1 LRFTWL
7 LRSRF
12 AVHIAAD
19 SCGLFGIVL
28 TVAMLV
34 CVAWSLPLLSLSL
47 SLSGKGVFRRVENLG
62 VRPLAHRMKAHMKYN
77 EEGRFMRLF
86 IQASPVLCRDIEQ
99 RLRIDDQIVKT
110 MTIKHKQ
117 PAPVV
122 VPKRVHNLKVMDST
136 SVTGILHHAPVL
148 EYHVADVLM
157 RFGLMREDDVLSLR
171 RYKDDAGWDAL
182 RQERLLERARGGNA
196 AAASVLQVP
205 IPTRAEDLRDIA
217 RISAKEEAQIAAF
230 DSYRRASAVRR
241 AQEREDNKHSEEM
254 AMRRRLAWYAS
265 EGQFIRHR
273 ALTKR
278 LNKLREEG
286 TKRMTVEQAV
296 ALQTERDMAKRAKIK
311 AQFARTHE
319 NKQLNVEALQPD
331 LTPEEQAREDAL
343 GSNASSSSLE
353 DAAAADD
360 LVEAA
365 AFAREVGLDV
375 DLDELADELDKHHHT
390 VVAAVRR
397 AQTKG
402 SLEQLELLKAG
413 MSAEEWSEV
422 SAAAASL
429 EPSEAEKATWA
440 AEDAAEE
447 ANSVETKRAT
457 LSPEEFQTW
466 LAERKAE
473 EDAAEA
479 EFEAQEAAEAAAT
492 KKKKE

>member
-1 LRFTWL
+1 
-7 LRSRF
+7 
-12 AVHIAAD
+12 
-19 SCGLFGIVL
+19 
-28 TVAMLV
+28 
-34 CVAWSLPLLSLSL
+34 
-47 SLSGKGVFRRVENLG
+47 
-62 VRPLAHRMKAHMKYN
+62 
-77 EEGRFMRLF
+77 
-86 IQASPVLCRDIEQ
+86 
-99 RLRIDDQIVKT
+99 
-110 MTIKHKQ
+110 
-117 PAPVV
+117 
-122 VPKRVHNLKVMDST
+122 
-136 SVTGILHHAPVL
+136 
-148 EYHVADVLM
+148 
-157 RFGLMREDDVLSLR
+157 
-171 RYKDDAGWDAL
+171 
-182 RQERLLERARGGNA
+182 
-196 AAASVLQVP
+196 
-205 IPTRAEDLRDIA
+205 
-217 RISAKEEAQIAAF
+217 
-230 DSYRRASAVRR
+230 
-241 AQEREDNKHSEEM
+241 
-254 AMRRRLAWYAS
+254 
-265 EGQFIRHR
+265 
-273 ALTKR
+273 
-278 LNKLREEG
+278 
-286 TKRMTVEQAV
+286 MTVEQAV

>member
-1 LRFTWL
+1 
-7 LRSRF
+7 
-12 AVHIAAD
+12 
-19 SCGLFGIVL
+19 
-28 TVAMLV
+28 
-34 CVAWSLPLLSLSL
+34 
-47 SLSGKGVFRRVENLG
+47 
-62 VRPLAHRMKAHMKYN
+62 
-77 EEGRFMRLF
+77 
-86 IQASPVLCRDIEQ
+86 
-99 RLRIDDQIVKT
+99 
-110 MTIKHKQ
+110 
-117 PAPVV
+117 
-122 VPKRVHNLKVMDST
+122 
-136 SVTGILHHAPVL
+136 
-148 EYHVADVLM
+148 
-157 RFGLMREDDVLSLR
+157 
-171 RYKDDAGWDAL
+171 
-182 RQERLLERARGGNA
+182 
-196 AAASVLQVP
+196 
-205 IPTRAEDLRDIA
+205 
-217 RISAKEEAQIAAF
+217 
-230 DSYRRASAVRR
+230 
-241 AQEREDNKHSEEM
+241 M

-296 ALQTERDMAKRAKIK
+296 ALQTGRDMAKRTKIK

-343 GSNASSSSLE
+343 GSNASSSLE
-353 DAAAADD
+353 DDAAADD

-365 AFAREVGLDV
+365 AFAREVGGLDV
-375 DLDELADELDKHHHT
+375 NFDELANELDKHHHT

-422 SAAAASL
+422 SAAAAAL
-429 EPSEAEKATWA
+429 EPSAEEKAAWA

-466 LAERKAE
+466 LKARKAE

-479 EFEAQEAAEAAAT
+479 EFEAQEAAEEAAAAT